1 MEEVFIK
8 VEGLNKSFKKGK
20 GQVDVLK
27 DVDLSIFRG
36 EMVALKGVSGAG
48 KSTLMHILGGL
59 ERPSQG
65 KIFFDARDIYSMDD
79 NSLSAFRNRE
89 IGFVFQFHH
98 LLPEFSALENV
109 VMPALVGRE
118 SHGSA
123 REKALSILDRV
134 GLSHRLTHKP
144 GELSGGEQQR
154 VAIARALMM
163 GPKVLLADEPTG
175 NLDSKT
181 GEEVFSLLAEVN
193 REMGL
198 TCIIVTHNETLA
210 SRLDR
215 QFIVQDGRVIN

>member
-1 MEEVFIK
+1 MEDVLIK
-8 VEGLNKSFKKGK
+8 ADGIYKSFEKGK

-27 DVDLSIFRG
+27 EVDFSISRG
-36 EMVALKGVSGAG
+36 EMVAMKGASGAG

-59 ERPSQG
+59 ERPSSG
-65 KIFFDARDIYSMDD
+65 KVLYEDRDIYSMSD
-79 NSLSAFRNRE
+79 NDLSGFRNRE

-109 VMPALVGRE
+109 LMPALVGRE
-118 SHGSA
+118 PYVSA
-123 REKALSILDRV
+123 KGKALSILDRV

-181 GEEVFSLLAEVN
+181 GDEVFSMLAEVN
-193 REMGL
+193 REMGI
-198 TCIIVTHNETLA
+198 TCIIVTHNENLA

-215 QFIVQDGRVIN
+215 QFIVQDGRLAN

>member
-1 MEEVFIK
+1 MEEIFIR
-8 VEGLNKSFKKGK
+8 VEGVSKSFKKGK

-27 DVDLSIFRG
+27 GVDLSISRG
-36 EMVALKGVSGAG
+36 EMVALKGASGAG

-59 ERPSQG
+59 ERPSHG
-65 KIFFDARDIYSMDD
+65 RIFFDERDIYSMED

-98 LLPEFSALENV
+98 LLPEFTSLENV
-109 VMPALVGRE
+109 IMPALVGRE
-118 SHGSA
+118 SHERA
-123 REKALSILDRV
+123 KEKALSILDRV

-181 GEEVFSLLAEVN
+181 GDEVFSMLAELN
-193 REMGL
+193 REMGI
-198 TCIIVTHNETLA
+198 TCIIVTHNESLA

-215 QFIVQDGRVIN
+215 QFIIQDGRLVN

>member
-1 MEEVFIK
+1 MGEVFIR
-8 VEGLNKSFKKGK
+8 VEGLSKSFKKGK

-65 KIFFDARDIYSMDD
+65 KIFFDERDIYSMDD
-79 NSLSAFRNRE
+79 NSLSVFRNRE
-89 IGFVFQFHH
+89 VGFVFQFHH

-118 SHGSA
+118 SHDKA
-123 REKALSILDRV
+123 NEKALSILDRV

-163 GPKVLLADEPTG
+163 GPKVILADEPTG

-181 GEEVFSLLAEVN
+181 GEEVFSLLAELN

>member
-1 MEEVFIK
+1 MEDVFIRI
-8 VEGLNKSFKKGK
+8 EGLSKSFKKGK

-27 DVDLSIFRG
+27 GVDLSISRG
-36 EMVALKGVSGAG
+36 EMVALKGASGAG

-59 ERPSQG
+59 EKPSKG
-65 KIFFDARDIYSMDD
+65 KVFFEEKEIYSMSD
-79 NSLSAFRNRE
+79 NGLSGFRNRE

-98 LLPEFSALENV
+98 LLPEFTSLENV
-109 VMPALVGRE
+109 IMPALVARE
-118 SHGSA
+118 PYEMA
-123 REKALSILDRV
+123 KEKALSILDRV

-154 VAIARALMM
+154 VAIARALIM

-181 GEEVFSLLAEVN
+181 GDEVFSMLAGLN
-193 REMGL
+193 REMGI
-198 TCIIVTHNETLA
+198 TCIIVTHNESLA

-215 QFIVQDGRVIN
+215 QFIIRDGRLIN